1 MSSDL
6 YMRPSFLIDNE
17 YYIGMLMLGFFGR
30 ISRGPEYY
38 TEILP
43 ETVLLERI
51 YWNCTVPFQNLPF

>member
-17 YYIGMLMLGFFGR
+17 YYIGMLMLGVFGR
-30 ISRGPEYY
+30 ISTEPKYY

-43 ETVLLERI
+43 ETVLLEQI
-51 YWNCTVPFQNLPF
+51 YWDYTVPFQNLPF